1 MLKQPLE
8 ARADAKDKPTTT
20 KGQKAKKEKEEEK
33 KTKTEKKKAP
43 EKKTKSGKNADEGLK
58 MDRKNC
64 HSRAYHKA
72 LNAFV
77 KKGHS
82 HEKAKEMAAIEASK
96 ELERLGFEPSG
107 MAGKMVQKKPAA
119 KKK

>member
-1 MLKQPLE
+1 MLKQPLNPE
-8 ARADAKDKPTTT
+8 PMRKTNQQQRKDK
-20 KGQKAKKEKEEEK
+20 KQRK
-33 KTKTEKKKAP
+33 
-43 EKKTKSGKNADEGLK
+43 KKTKSGNNADEGLK

-72 LNAFV
+72 LNGFV
-77 KKGHS
+77 KKGMS
-82 HEKAKEMAAIEASK
+82 NEKAKEKAAIEASK